1 MTTLTYTVPS
11 LKLKPQ
17 TGQNTSNLNNIAA
30 NSPFSANDEKSAE
43 IVIVR
48 KKIKMNVLN
57 IASQENHANVVLN
70 EKLIQQTKKRRITD
84 SSTIVSCGKVKSP
97 PAVSVARRNARE
109 RNRVKQVN
117 NGFAALR
124 EHIPEEIAEV
134 FETSGAGRGSVK
146 KLSKVE
152 TLRMAVEYIRN
163 LEELLQFD
171 GVRDSS
177 YSPNFNNTS
186 TFSNIST
193 ISNMSESSLPATPPP
208 EQPQPMFYAIKPRQ
222 LNNQDVVGATE
233 TQITIIN
240 GQQYIRIP
248 GTNTFQL
255 ISHEHFEDQ
264 ENIQPTEGFCFLNQF
279 DESSATSS
287 PPPISTQNNFGCTTV
302 QFVNINNNN
311 LINSMASSDL
321 QETPLRIITPACSI
335 SPSTY
340 SGHSSLSPAPSKNI
354 HSINAIVRQPKF
366 EVAATSLRHEP
377 LADLKPEIHE
387 FGQHIISI
395 KNEDMS
401 HYDNLMLKQE
411 IIEDEMML
419 DDSSLSSEHMID
431 AMTWWNEQQQHQ
443 QNSQSSSS

>member
-1 MTTLTYTVPS
+1 MSTIGVLTYTMPS

-17 TGQNTSNLNNIAA
+17 TGLNTSNFNNIAA
-30 NSPFSANDEKSAE
+30 NSAYAVNSHEEKPAE

-48 KKIKMNVLN
+48 KKAKINGLN
-57 IASQENHANVVLN
+57 IASQENHSNAAMNENVN
-70 EKLIQQTKKRRITD
+70 PQQSKKRRITD
-84 SSTIVSCGKVKSP
+84 GPSIVDSGKLKSP

-134 FETSGAGRGSVK
+134 FETVGAGRGSVK

-171 GVRDSS
+171 GARDST

-186 TFSNIST
+186 TFSNMST
-193 ISNMSESSLPATPPP
+193 MSNMSESSLPATPPP
-208 EQPQPMFYAIKPRQ
+208 EQLQPMFYAIKPRQ
-222 LNNQDVVGATE
+222 LNNQDVLGATE

-255 ISHEHFEDQ
+255 ISHDHFENE
-264 ENIQPTEGFCFLNQF
+264 ENIQPTEEVSFLNQF
-279 DESSATSS
+279 HESSATPS
-287 PPPISTQNNFGCTTV
+287 PPPISSHNFGSSTI

-311 LINSMASSDL
+311 LINAMPSSDI
-321 QETPLRIITPACSI
+321 QETPLRIITPAGSI
-335 SPSTY
+335 SPSSY

-354 HSINAIVRQPKF
+354 DSISTIARQPKY
-366 EVAATSLRHEP
+366 EITATSLQHESEF
-377 LADLKPEIHE
+377 KPAIQE
-387 FGQHIISI
+387 FGRMINI
-395 KNEDMS
+395 KNEELS
-401 HYDNLMLKQE
+401 HFDNLMLKQE
-411 IIEDEMML
+411 IIEDDMIL
-419 DDSSLSSEHMID
+419 DDSSLNSEHMID
-431 AMTWWNEQQQHQ
+431 AMTWWQEQQQH
-443 QNSQSSSS
+443 SQSSTT